1 MTEQDTANPFRA
13 YLKVAV
19 SGLLTEL
26 GFTSAENVA
35 LETLTE
41 LTQSFISELG
51 RSTRSFCEL
60 ACRVEPVSA
69 DVVLALVEMGVPVSG
84 VQSYATRSQ
93 RVSLSPP
100 SQLTTPKQT
109 SILHTGNN
117 KKHPSSIPDNLPEF
131 PDSHS
136 YIRTPTH
143 RQPVTDYEM
152 VREKAASQKRDV
164 ERALTR
170 FIAKTGKIHN
180 LFKSDDNNL
189 FPLISCER
197 EVDGGVKL
205 PPYLNAILFK
215 DQVFEEDE
223 REFVSKKRKHS
234 EKDTSDDGEKKVKLD
249 ESFAEEIDNPFL
261 RPVKMPRMVKTPK

>member
-1 MTEQDTANPFRA
+1 M
-13 YLKVAV
+13 
-19 SGLLTEL
+19 LT
-26 GFTSAENVA
+26 
-35 LETLTE
+35 
-41 LTQSFISELG
+41 
-51 RSTRSFCEL
+51 C
-60 ACRVEPVSA
+60 P
-69 DVVLALVEMGVPVSG
+69 
-84 VQSYATRSQ
+84 
-93 RVSLSPP
+93 
-100 SQLTTPKQT
+100 
-109 SILHTGNN
+109 GNN

-180 LFKSDDNNL
+180 LFKTDDNNL

-197 EVDGGVKL
+197 EVDGAKI
-205 PPYLNAILFK
+205 PPYINAVLFK

-223 REFVSKKRKHS
+223 REFLSKKRKNF
-234 EKDTSDDGEKKVKLD
+234 EKEKGEEGDKKSKLD
-249 ESFAEEIDNPFL
+249 ESFSEDNDNPFL
-261 RPVKMPRMVKTPK
+261 RPVKMPRFVKTPK

>member
-1 MTEQDTANPFRA
+1 M
-13 YLKVAV
+13 
-19 SGLLTEL
+19 LTW
-26 GFTSAENVA
+26 
-35 LETLTE
+35 
-41 LTQSFISELG
+41 
-51 RSTRSFCEL
+51 
-60 ACRVEPVSA
+60 P
-69 DVVLALVEMGVPVSG
+69 
-84 VQSYATRSQ
+84 
-93 RVSLSPP
+93 
-100 SQLTTPKQT
+100 
-109 SILHTGNN
+109 GNN

-180 LFKSDDNNL
+180 LFKTDDNNL

-197 EVDGGVKL
+197 EVDGGAKI
-205 PPYLNAILFK
+205 PPYINAVLFK

-223 REFVSKKRKHS
+223 REFLSKKRKNF
-234 EKDTSDDGEKKVKLD
+234 EKEKGEEGDKKSKLD
-249 ESFAEEIDNPFL
+249 ESFTEDIDNPFL
-261 RPVKMPRMVKTPK
+261 RPVKMPRFVKTPK